1 VFRAAQPIYTAAPA
15 FAGGA
20 ADPLPVRLAL
30 LPGEREAVEV
40 PPAAALAPV
49 RRVAPPAARTEQR
62 GSRYADAALAR
73 AAEAIRRGEAGR
85 HVVAVREALG
95 MARLIRAG
103 LLGESAVTRA
113 FADALDVPSRN
124 MAKGEAGNLVAW
136 GLAHADDREPRRPA
150 EAVR

>member
-1 VFRAAQPIYTAAPA
+1 VFRAAQPIYTAAPV
-15 FAGGA
+15 FAGPT
-20 ADPLPVRLAL
+20 ADPLPARLAL
-30 LPGEREAVEV
+30 LRGEREAVEV

-49 RRVAPPAARTEQR
+49 RRVAPPPARTEAG

-73 AAEAIRRGEAGR
+73 AAEAIRRGEGGR
-85 HVVAVREALG
+85 HVVAVREALA

-103 LLGESAVTRA
+103 LLAESAVARA
-113 FADALDVPSRN
+113 FADALDVPGRN
-124 MAKGEAGNLVAW
+124 MAKREAAGLVAW